1 MAGVAWGVQRPAA
14 GVEGN
19 WKHDMYGKPGQREPR
34 GDDRGARR
42 AESGHKSAKLVV
54 TNLHYDVSEQ
64 ELDVSSVIQ
73 TGARGA

>member
-1 MAGVAWGVQRPAA
+1 
-14 GVEGN
+14 
-19 WKHDMYGKPGQREPR
+19 MYGKPGQREPR